1 MIKYGMFGVQF
12 PPLELNAE
20 AVRSYERAGL
30 DFVAYSDQTC
40 FTIPRS
46 IWTPDIIAAAD
57 RVDVDTALDPV
68 VLIAQ
73 AAMVTERIEFGLMAM
88 DVFRRSPS
96 VIAHS
101 ILSLDHISKGRTH
114 FYLGAGE
121 IKQFKSYGLT
131 RERPMGRLEEAMEV
145 VRLLVERTD
154 PVDFDG
160 RIWKLDKALMTA
172 APYNGTP
179 KIGCVGG
186 GRGIEI
192 AGRLGDGWGVFMP
205 PCGEPELYAKQVNEV
220 KEHAERAGKDPD
232 ELVFQAAFMTLIER
246 DEAAVQRA
254 TENLALRWDC
264 AATLP
269 STEPWRAIGLTNPLG
284 DDWVYSRDLVPAEWS
299 REDALRIANQVSPDT
314 VRKLRICGTP
324 QDAARQIQPYIEAGA
339 NYVWAANYS
348 GLVSS
353 GELGTGDTGVE
364 PILETYAA
372 LRKANGQ
379 STPARPAAEPA
390 IAAAG
395 GR

>member
-1 MIKYGMFGVQF
+1 M
-12 PPLELNAE
+12 
-20 AVRSYERAGL
+20 GL
-30 DFVAYSDQTC
+30 DFIAYSDQTC

-46 IWTPDIIAAAD
+46 IWTADIIAAAAH
-57 RVDVDTALDPV
+57 VDVDTALDPV
-68 VLIAQ
+68 VLLTQ
-73 AAMVTERIEFGLMAM
+73 AAMVTEKIELGLLAM
-88 DVFRRSPS
+88 DVFRRAPS

-131 RERPMGRLEEAMEV
+131 REKPMSRLEEVMKI

-154 PVDFDG
+154 PVDFEG
-160 RIWKLDKALMTA
+160 QFWKMSKALMTA
-172 APYNGTP
+172 PPYNNKVP

-186 GRGIEI
+186 GKAIEF

-205 PCGEPELYAKQVNEV
+205 PCGEPELYAKQVKEV
-220 KEHAERAGKDPD
+220 KEHAERAGKDP
-232 ELVFQAAFMTLIER
+232 EQLVFQAAFMTLIEA

-269 STEPWRAIGLTNPLG
+269 STEPWKAIGLKNPLG
-284 DDWVYSRDLVPAEWS
+284 DDWSYSRDLVPAEWS
-299 REDALRIANQVSPDT
+299 REDALRIANQVSPET

-324 QDAARQIQPYIEAGA
+324 ASAAKQIQPYIEAGA

-348 GLVSS
+348 GLVSV
-353 GELGTGDTGVE
+353 GELGRGDTGIE
-364 PILETYAA
+364 PILEAYAH
-372 LRKANGQ
+372 LRQMNGQ
-379 STPARPAAEPA
+379 PPMVPRAV
-390 IAAAG
+390 
-395 GR
+395 

>member
-1 MIKYGMFGVQF
+1 MAKVKYGLFGVQF
-12 PPLELNAE
+12 PPLELNAQ
-20 AVRSYERAGL
+20 AVKFYEQEGL

-68 VLIAQ
+68 VMISQ

-88 DVFRRSPS
+88 DVFRRAPS

-131 RERPMGRLEEAMEV
+131 REKPMGRLEEAMQV

-160 RIWKLDKALMTA
+160 RIWKLNKALMTA
-172 APYNGTP
+172 APYGNVP

-186 GRGIEI
+186 GKGIEM
-192 AGRLGDGWGVFMP
+192 AGRFGDGWGVFMP
-205 PCGEPELYAKQVNEV
+205 PCGEPELYAKQVKEV
-220 KEHAERAGKDPD
+220 KEHAERAGKDP
-232 ELVFQAAFMTLIER
+232 EQLVFQAAFMTLIER

-269 STEPWRAIGLTNPLG
+269 STEPWKSIGLTNPLG
-284 DDWVYSRDLVPAEWS
+284 DNWVYSRDLVPAEWS
-299 REDALRIANQVSPDT
+299 REDALRIANQVSPET

-324 QDAARQIQPYIEAGA
+324 EDAARQIQPYIEAGA

-348 GLVSS
+348 GLVSA
-353 GELGTGDTGVE
+353 GELGTGDTGVD
-364 PILETYAA
+364 PLLDTYAT
-372 LRKANGQ
+372 LRRINGQ
-379 STPARPAAEPA
+379 PAPVRT
-390 IAAAG
+390 AAAAT
-395 GR
+395 